1 MDKGTQRRSINRSDL
16 ARTGLEVAPELLGC
30 VLRHESAEGVVA
42 VRLTEVEAYMGA
54 DDPGSHAYRGRT
66 KRNEVMFGP
75 AGHLYVYFTY
85 GMHFC
90 ANVVCG
96 EPGRATAVLLRAG
109 EVVEGEELAYARRT
123 AAGAVRARHDLGRGP
138 ARLAVALGLDRAHN
152 GCDVLGAGP
161 VTLLPRDGDAPA
173 DISTGPRVGV
183 RGVGGDGD
191 VHPWRFWITGDP
203 TVSRYRRA

>member
-1 MDKGTQRRSINRSDL
+1 MS
-16 ARTGLEVAPELLGC
+16 
-30 VLRHESAEGVVA
+30 

-66 KRNEVMFGP
+66 RRNSVMFGP

-96 EPGRATAVLLRAG
+96 DEGTATAVLLRAG
-109 EVVEGEELAYARRT
+109 EVVAGRELAYARRR
-123 AAGAVRARHDLGRGP
+123 AAGSVRTDHDLGRGP
-138 ARLAVALGLDRAHN
+138 ARLTVALGLDRQYD
-152 GCDVLGAGP
+152 GVDIVDGGP
-161 VTLLPRDGDAPA
+161 VRLVAPA
-173 DISTGPRVGV
+173 DAGTADVSTGPRVGV
-183 RGVGGDGD
+183 SGPGGDGD
-191 VHPWRFWITGDP
+191 AHPWRFWITGDP